1 MLGTSFPPVLSI
13 ACRIAKAKALN
24 ADSALRER
32 GHQYTRIGMMVDLVL
47 HVVVVLASDPVDVQG
62 DAGGE
67 RERLKQV
74 GDHLG

>member
-1 MLGTSFPPVLSI
+1 M
-13 ACRIAKAKALN
+13 
-24 ADSALRER
+24 
-32 GHQYTRIGMMVDLVL
+32 GMVVDVVL